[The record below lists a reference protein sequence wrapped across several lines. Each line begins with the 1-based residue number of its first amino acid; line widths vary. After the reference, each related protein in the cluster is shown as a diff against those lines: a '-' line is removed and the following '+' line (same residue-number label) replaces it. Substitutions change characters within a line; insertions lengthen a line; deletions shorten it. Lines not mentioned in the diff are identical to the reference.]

1 MKRLR
6 LSIVS
11 ACAVVA
17 SNFLSGC
24 SVLRDDP
31 EPKVNVNQA
40 VKQVDAILD
49 KTFDA
54 IHPRLKWREGP
65 AHMSERR
72 NSFTNTADGE
82 VSVDRDRYVRTKFSK
97 AKLKELLTVVYKHWA
112 KEGFKLRDSN
122 PRESSMS
129 ATASD
134 GSIVSLEVSGFG
146 GVRIGAGV
154 GALSD
159 GPSGDINGEE
169 GDNFPKAPDG
179 GPDYTPDVR
188 DPYWSK

>member
-1 MKRLR
+1 M
-6 LSIVS
+6 V
-11 ACAVVA
+11 AAGAVLA
-17 SNFLSGC
+17 SGCLSGC

-31 EPKVNVNQA
+31 EPTINVEQA
-40 VKQVDAILD
+40 VKRVDTVLD
-49 KTFDA
+49 GTFGA

-65 AHMSERR
+65 AHMSEQR

-122 PRESSMS
+122 PREPSMS
-129 ATASD
+129 ATAAD
-134 GSIVSLEVSGFG
+134 GRIVSLKVG
-146 GVRIGAGV
+146 GVGDVRIGASV

-159 GPSGDINGEE
+159 GPSGDIYGEE
-169 GDNFPKAPDG
+169 GDKFPKAPNG
-179 GPDYTPDVR
+179 GPDYSPDVR